1 MNAYWD
7 DGVLLVDCKG
17 CGMVHTPTE
26 CGLDRGV
33 ERDHLHKVIEKVETL
48 LRNTRLAW
56 EKEEVYRDRSP
67 INHLEKLKA
76 PMIILQGSEDQVVN
90 PDVSREMADILKE
103 RCVMHEYV
111 EYEGEAHGFRSKANL
126 VDSLQRE
133 ASFYRK
139 VLFAEDT

>member
-26 CGLDRGV
+26 CGLDRGD

-56 EKEEVYRDRSP
+56 EK
-67 INHLEKLKA
+67 
-76 PMIILQGSEDQVVN
+76 
-90 PDVSREMADILKE
+90 ADAELT
-103 RCVMHEYV
+103 
-111 EYEGEAHGFRSKANL
+111 
-126 VDSLQRE
+126 RE
-133 ASFYRK
+133 AI
-139 VLFAEDT
+139 EDAKADEDN